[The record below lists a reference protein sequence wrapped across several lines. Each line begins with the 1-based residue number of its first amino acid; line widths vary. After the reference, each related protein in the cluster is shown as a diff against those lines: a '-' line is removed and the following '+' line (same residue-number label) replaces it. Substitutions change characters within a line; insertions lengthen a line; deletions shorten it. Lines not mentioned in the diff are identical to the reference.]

1 MIRSNR
7 ARLGWSLGLGTL
19 VLSIPFQAR
28 AQDAGEVFGHAL
40 ERYEERAA
48 AISGYSVVQ
57 ESMGYQT
64 MLEFSKEI
72 VEGRSAFVST
82 TAEGREIASWGNFYS
97 AYPTL
102 GERAWLDGIA
112 TVDGHD
118 AYVLRVDDFSGLDL
132 SAEVGA
138 GENEDFEPETGA
150 FYIDSD
156 SYLLRK
162 VEMDGMLAANDAT
175 SPFTFEIAFRD
186 WREIEGWLHP
196 FEMQMTATGMPPG
209 MTDADLQETLARLRQ
224 MQEEIASTPEPERD
238 ALEQMIGPRI
248 QELEQMI
255 ESGTFEVLVQTREL
269 TVF

>member
-19 VLSIPFQAR
+19 VLSSPLPAS
-28 AQDAGEVFGHAL
+28 AQDAAEVLGHAL
-40 ERYEERAA
+40 QGYEERAA
-48 AISGYSVVQ
+48 AISGYAVVQ

-72 VEGRSAFVST
+72 VEGRPAFVPT
-82 TAEGREIASWGNFYS
+82 TAEGGEIASWGNFYG

-102 GERAWLDGIA
+102 AERARLDGIA
-112 TVDGHD
+112 AVDGHD
-118 AYVLRVDDFSGLDL
+118 TYVLRVNDFSGLDL

-138 GENEDFEPETGA
+138 GEKEDFEPETGT
-150 FYIDSD
+150 FYIDSA

-162 VEMDGMLAANDAT
+162 VEMDGMLAANDAS
-175 SPFTFEIAFRD
+175 SPFTFEISLRD
-186 WREIEGWLHP
+186 WREVEGWLHP
-196 FEMQMTATGMPPG
+196 FEMQMTATGTPPG
-209 MTDADLQETLARLRQ
+209 MTDADLQETLARLRR

-248 QELEQMI
+248 QELERMI
-255 ESGTFEVLVQTREL
+255 ESGTFEVLVRTREL